1 MAQDGEALVYADA
14 ALKADTDVVLAAVAQ
29 RDGALE
35 YADAALKA
43 DTDVVLAAVARDGE
57 ALGYAWYGGRRDARR
72 A

>member
-29 RDGALE
+29 RDG
-35 YADAALKA
+35 
-43 DTDVVLAAVARDGE
+43 E

>member
-1 MAQDGEALVYADA
+1 VAQDGEALV
-14 ALKADTDVVLAAVAQ
+14 
-29 RDGALE
+29 